1 MGGVKGMRMT
11 YSLSLEQTQ
20 KLVMTPELR
29 QAITILQLSSIELS
43 EYIEQEILN
52 NPVLEIK
59 EDSAKENNDDLEDVK
74 LEDKEDSKE
83 EIDWEE
89 YFQDS
94 NNYDYKNS
102 KVNYDQEEYSYEN
115 FITKAPTL
123 QEHLIF
129 QLQLSL
135 LPKEYMRIGEF
146 LIGSLNRNGYL
157 TCSTQDIAKILKVGV
172 DEVEKVLELIQT
184 FDPLGV
190 GARNIEECLLIQ
202 VYQQDI
208 KNPNVEIVIKSHLK
222 ELAEGRYSKIAEA
235 LNISLKEVQEIK
247 DIIQSLEPKPG
258 RNFQDSGVQYVV
270 PDAII
275 KKVDGEYIII
285 INDTTAPRLTINNFY
300 RELLS
305 SESKGS
311 SISKFLEN
319 RFESALWLIKSIDQR
334 RMTLYNVV
342 NSIVEVQRDFFEKGI
357 HYLKPLTLKDIADM
371 IGVHESTVSRAT
383 NGKYVQTPRGTY
395 ELKFFFSSGIDNVS
409 GDATSSESIKK
420 MLKDIIDNEDSYNPY
435 SDQKITDMFRQ
446 KGIIISRRT
455 IAKYRDELNIPPST
469 RRKRYK

>member
-395 ELKFFFSSGIDNVS
+395 ELKFFFSSGIDNVR

-435 SDQKITDMFRQ
+435 SDQKITDMFKQ

>member
-435 SDQKITDMFRQ
+435 SDQKITDMFKQ

>member
-1 MGGVKGMRMT
+1 MRMT

-52 NPVLEIK
+52 NPVLEIR
-59 EDSAKENNDDLEDVK
+59 EDSGKESNDDIEDIEVN
-74 LEDKEDSKE
+74 DKEDIKQ

-89 YFQDS
+89 YFQDNS
-94 NNYDYKNS
+94 SYGYKDS
-102 KVNYDQEEYSYEN
+102 YVNYDKEDYSYDN
-115 FITKAPTL
+115 FISKAPTL

-129 QLQLSL
+129 QLHLSL
-135 LPKEYMRIGEF
+135 IPKEYMRIGEF

-157 TCSTQDIAKILKVGV
+157 TCSTQDIAKILKV
-172 DEVEKVLELIQT
+172 DANEVEKVLELIQT

-202 VYQQDI
+202 VYQKDI

-222 ELAEGRYSKIAEA
+222 QLAEGRCSKIAEA
-235 LNISLKEVQEIK
+235 LSISLKEVQEIK

-275 KKVDGEYIII
+275 KKVDGEYVII

-305 SESKGS
+305 NVSKES
-311 SISKFLEN
+311 SIAKFLEN

-334 RMTLYNVV
+334 RMTLYKVV
-342 NSIVEVQRDFFEKGI
+342 NSIVEVQRDFFDKGI
-357 HYLKPLTLKDIADM
+357 HYLKPLTLKDIADL

-383 NGKYVQTPRGTY
+383 NGKYVQTPKGTY
-395 ELKFFFSSGIDNVS
+395 ELKFFFSSGVDNIK
-409 GDATSSESIKK
+409 GDTTSSESIKK
-420 MLKDIIDNEDSYNPY
+420 TLKDIIENEDLYNPY
-435 SDQKITDMFRQ
+435 SDQK
-446 KGIIISRRT
+446 
-455 IAKYRDELNIPPST
+455 NN
-469 RRKRYK
+469 RYV